1 MLHSLPSG
9 LKISISRSISTVF
22 EQYMEKIGWDEKKYN
37 IEDFIKQWKVYI
49 NEHASWYDK
58 LSDDIKKD
66 PSFHEELAAKI
77 NETIQKILSEAPTDE
92 QMKTIENLQRKHN
105 NKDSYSCKME
115 AKFLINS
122 LKSKTK

>member
-37 IEDFIKQWKVYI
+37 IEDFIKQWQVYI

>member
-37 IEDFIKQWKVYI
+37 IEDFIEQWKVYI

>member
-1 MLHSLPSG
+1 
-9 LKISISRSISTVF
+9 
-22 EQYMEKIGWDEKKYN
+22 MEKIGWDEKKYN
-37 IEDFIKQWKVYI
+37 IEDFIKQWQVYI